1 MKALMSSR
9 PLRGSR
15 REYCNS
21 ISGAASSSTIF
32 RLQLF
37 PQKSVNQRPTIA
49 LLSLSFDMMIAPV
62 FVVLSPI
69 RDLRTVE
76 FGSRADT
83 PLIVLNC
90 IDAVS
95 TFRRAGP
102 AFERRAFTT
111 HSPANPEIEPSVWRT
126 PIDENE
132 TPPDSAIGRRRS

>member
-15 REYCNS
+15 REYCNI
-21 ISGAASSSTIF
+21 ISGAARSSTIF
-32 RLQLF
+32 RLQVF

-90 IDAVS
+90 IAAVS
-95 TFRRAGP
+95 TFCRAGARVRATRVYDALP
-102 AFERRAFTT
+102 SKSRDRAVRLESSDRRKRNA
-111 HSPANPEIEPSVWRT
+111 ARQR
-126 PIDENE
+126 DR
-132 TPPDSAIGRRRS
+132 A